1 LLKAETE
8 SGMRRRTLLVV
19 LAGLAV
25 VGAAGTVVLWPRTDR
40 ITSGNYKRLRR
51 GMTVAEVEAILGPPE
66 AEDAIAGWSCTLA
79 AKWDGPDHPRDM
91 AFGVTQFTHD
101 DDTVTLAWLG
111 QTMGIWCN
119 FQPDG
124 RLRFV
129 SLLNVE
135 RAQVGFQERMRWRFE
150 RQRHRWFP

>member
-1 LLKAETE
+1 
-8 SGMRRRTLLVV
+8 MRKRTLLLV
-19 LAGLAV
+19 LASLAAV
-25 VGAAGTVVLWPRTDR
+25 VAVTTLRLWPRQDR
-40 ITSGNYKRLRR
+40 ITPGNYERLRK
-51 GMTVAEVEAILGPPE
+51 GMTVAEVEGILGPPE

-101 DDTVTLAWLG
+101 DGTVTLAWLG
-111 QTMGIWCN
+111 ETAGIWCN

-135 RAQVGFQERMRWRFE
+135 RAEVSFQERMRWRAK
-150 RQRHRWFP
+150 RQWHRWFPE